1 MYNFHN
7 YLRLLLIIMVVNVQA
22 KRQLKTFLPSKKRNN
37 NLSSS
42 DRNLSQKSLPSFL
55 ESRVYSSACSASVQK
70 PSHSSMKLTEGFLC
84 DDGLKVLAVSRQK
97 SQKVQEEKFC
107 DKPALIYYINFLCIS
122 FPEFPKSMME
132 SLVARFDGNCDSV
145 YNFLLERD
153 WQPKSVDL
161 VFEDKLDEHF
171 TCPYYFGKAPSKS
184 EISRLLKPCKTGNFI
199 TFYRPFG
206 ENQFRYYV
214 CYKRGSEILEKAI
227 RLPFIPDVLR
237 NTLGLT
243 KGMRCT
249 YARDKSFIPLYK

>member
-1 MYNFHN
+1 MGDN

-22 KRQLKTFLPSKKRNN
+22 KRQLKTFLPSKKRN

-70 PSHSSMKLTEGFLC
+70 
-84 DDGLKVLAVSRQK
+84 

-107 DKPALIYYINFLCIS
+107 DKPALIYCINFLCIS

-171 TCPYYFGKAPSKS
+171 TCPY
-184 EISRLLKPCKTGNFI
+184 
-199 TFYRPFG
+199 
-206 ENQFRYYV
+206 
-214 CYKRGSEILEKAI
+214 
-227 RLPFIPDVLR
+227 
-237 NTLGLT
+237 
-243 KGMRCT
+243 
-249 YARDKSFIPLYK
+249 